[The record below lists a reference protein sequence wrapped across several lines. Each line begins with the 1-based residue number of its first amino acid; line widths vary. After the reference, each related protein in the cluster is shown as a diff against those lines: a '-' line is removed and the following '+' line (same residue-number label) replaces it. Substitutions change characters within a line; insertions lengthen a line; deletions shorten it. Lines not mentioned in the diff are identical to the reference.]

1 MTPTPRRHHSA
12 GAVVLDDD
20 RCLVIRRGRDWT
32 FPKGHIEPGEGPRD
46 AARREVLEETGLEI
60 ELGQALGS
68 TRYGFSSSDGRW
80 NRKVVDWFVAR
91 RTGGELRLEPIF
103 EEAAFYRREEAL
115 NLLTFP
121 ADREMAR
128 RAFTAAEGGPA
139 PMASRP

>member
-1 MTPTPRRHHSA
+1 M
-12 GAVVLDDD
+12 
-20 RCLVIRRGRDWT
+20 RRGRDWT

-60 ELGQALGS
+60 ELGESLGS
-68 TRYGFSSSDGRW
+68 TRFGFSSSDGRW

-103 EEAAFYRREEAL
+103 EEAAFYGREEAL

-128 RAFTAAEGGPA
+128 RAFAAAGGGSTPA
-139 PMASRP
+139 SSRS